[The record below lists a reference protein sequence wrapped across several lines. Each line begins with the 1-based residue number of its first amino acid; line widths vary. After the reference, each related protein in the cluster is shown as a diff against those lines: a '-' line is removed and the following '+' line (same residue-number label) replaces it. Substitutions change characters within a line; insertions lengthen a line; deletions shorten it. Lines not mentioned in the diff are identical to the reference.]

1 MCPLQL
7 WTYIWSLEL
16 YDASSANIALW
27 LHARVS
33 PRPASNYSYGDP
45 LISIIKAS
53 KRNINMLRCWIMLR
67 EGLKKVKIWW
77 NFPSSGWPSPPP
89 PMMENS
95 VKSQSGGPPLM
106 WRKNF
111 NAFLHLEP
119 IQKKVIRWR
128 NGHDPPLDGNFH
140 HVLTF
145 FLNPSLSPKP
155 QNTRL

>member
-95 VKSQSGGPPLM
+95 VKSQSGTSLTSLM
-106 WRKNF
+106 NILHAECSSDADKTDEHSTWRMF
-111 NAFLHLEP
+111 
-119 IQKKVIRWR
+119 IRR
-128 NGHDPPLDGNFH
+128 R
-140 HVLTF
+140 HVQ
-145 FLNPSLSPKP
+145 SY
-155 QNTRL
+155 RCYRI